1 MLYDQEATVQVVFFL
16 ISTILDSSIYLA
28 DISLLGFIYIVIAAC
43 LQDLGVKTAI
53 KAALKVSSLVLINIL
68 IAFWATILA
77 LQIKFQV
84 NEVQRG
90 IFVQGTNFL
99 VINPSKVDLDEV
111 LVWTKLDIT
120 YSAIFALASIEILAL
135 AMWIISGQR
144 KEGNPTWVH
153 PILELVRESLS

>member
-1 MLYDQEATVQVVFFL
+1 MLHDQEATIQVVYFL
-16 ISTILDSSIYLA
+16 ISTILGSSIYLA

-53 KAALKVSSLVLINIL
+53 KAALKVSSLVLITIL

-77 LQIKFQV
+77 LQIKFEV
-84 NEVQRG
+84 NEV
-90 IFVQGTNFL
+90 IH
-99 VINPSKVDLDEV
+99 PSKVEFDET

-120 YSAIFALASIEILAL
+120 YSAIFALASIELLAL

-144 KEGNPTWVH
+144 KQENSALVH
-153 PILELVRESLS
+153 PILKLVRESLS